1 MSRDHDE
8 ASPPP
13 PRHQDLPD
21 EIIEDI
27 FARMPAKSVLR
38 CRCLSRAW
46 AATLHLDLANRHREE
61 VPRLCFL
68 PRSAAVSTV
77 YAWSPELGKDVFT
90 PLMASQRQAIRR
102 HPHVPR
108 RAPPARDGGEDVLP
122 LQPVHGADRRASRR
136 PHGGPPLPEQRLRQ
150 LRPRLRRPEQEPQ
163 GRAPLVLYHD
173 YQPAGCDI
181 YDVGASS
188 IGHWRPAAGA
198 VVLPPG
204 RVRMNQMGV
213 FVEGH
218 VHWPTMARHGEE
230 EEHIVSFS
238 VSDETFGAYVTPPP
252 GTAVMRFALAELAG
266 CLCLLSAP
274 HCPQSG
280 LESVDIWLLTDY
292 TTRSWGKHW
301 HIDLTKLPPPPPPP
315 EVGDDFM
322 FHGVTPLALVDGGRR
337 RVDGSPVSVVFL
349 APFGTTTAPDIPVEL
364 EFLTGTVVS
373 LESCSGD
380 PGAAGRRWNPPLST
394 ARVVC
399 RTPCHGLVLLSHRS
413 ENHHV
418 LCNPVTRAVR
428 SFVFL
433 PDHGRH
439 GCAGLGYDPS
449 REEHVVVHLSYTSRC
464 LETRTYA
471 MECRVWPARDLYP
484 TTLDAQPPIPAAV
497 DVPPVH
503 VGDVLAP
510 GAAARD
516 RRRREFAILAFDVC
530 AETFEVEP
538 APPAALLGVVDSG
551 DRMVLAE
558 LAGKLCAVKLS
569 ASMETMTVWG
579 KDDVEGWRR
588 EHVVE
593 LQQWPEFSPRTT
605 ELAVMPMAVDP
616 IDGRILL
623 DTGKALGYYDVRNG
637 TLQTVYSLETQLD
650 YRCQNHGDAVFFI
663 ATVCE
668 DSLLRPDDR
677 KSRFW

>member
-1 MSRDHDE
+1 MYYLCNPSM
-8 ASPPP
+8 A
-13 PRHQDLPD
+13 QIAALPD
-21 EIIEDI
+21 GRPYPSSDYAS
-27 FARMPAKSVLR
+27 FGLGYDAR
-38 CRCLSRAW
+38 SRS
-46 AATLHLDLANRHREE
+46 HK
-61 VPRLCFL
+61 VVRL
-68 PRSAAVSTV
+68 
-77 YAWSPELGKDVFT
+77 
-90 PLMASQRQAIRR
+90 
-102 HPHVPR
+102 
-108 RAPPARDGGEDVLP
+108 
-122 LQPVHGADRRASRR
+122 
-136 PHGGPPLPEQRLRQ
+136 
-150 LRPRLRRPEQEPQ
+150 
-163 GRAPLVLYHD
+163 LYHD

-301 HIDLTKLPPPPPPP
+301 HIDLTKLPPPPP

-337 RVDGSPVSVVFL
+337 VLFVSREYQVAAYCLATGTLEEVVVPDPVFGRRGNVRGGAHHHLLVPYEESLVPAGRPFQDILWSSPAARALSMALRRLPARTLGRLKLVCRSWRAMLESDRFATLHNAACARATASPVSVVFL

-471 MECRVWPARDLYP
+471 VECWVWPARDLYP

-503 VGDVLAP
+503 VGGKMYWPREPRL
-510 GAAARD
+510 GAAAE
-516 RRRREFAILAFDVC
+516 EFAILAFDEC

-623 DTGKALGYYDVRNG
+623 DTGKALGY
-637 TLQTVYSLETQLD
+637 
-650 YRCQNHGDAVFFI
+650 C
-663 ATVCE
+663 
-668 DSLLRPDDR
+668 
-677 KSRFW
+677 